1 MAKNYKIQ
9 FVSLRAGTTYVLN
22 IGGGSGTA
30 VQLSGGAEP
39 FTTEEDGSED
49 MFTNIRTQ
57 TGYFRIVDNGR
68 DYNGNVIDATAGQ
81 DWWKDLIPATDS
93 DRPVTLTVGNTVV
106 WQGFMQSQTFS
117 GQLYGNPQEREFPV
131 ACPLSVLAGEDVN
144 IDAGIRNF
152 AYILKVVCDTI
163 DVKSG
168 GVMGGDGMIHITDV
182 YVQGGADARAWL
194 QNKIDFQNFATADAE
209 GEMQAKYSL
218 YEVLEDMCR
227 FWGWTART
235 SGTKLFLTCC
245 DDSSEQTFLTLTRAQ
260 LDTLAAPST
269 EIDTTTGGTQST
281 SSVSLSDSSA
291 NHIFA
296 STNQEDYQIQ
306 GPHKA
311 VVKADCNE
319 HDTIVKFAPKDIE
332 DIYLAGSYS
341 WVQGDGDLVGYFST
355 QPVINGYYS
364 GKTLIISSNA
374 NAGFCRRQIYPT
386 TEAENPIVGDMIM
399 ITGTGGEVT
408 LQTKRPMSFSG
419 GSLTLSG
426 SVWRGAMEMSASAN
440 NYSIQMRIG
449 IGPSRNSNQTRWWSM
464 TRLITSRSESIVSG
478 WVSQPTIFNVPII
491 GNQIKSTGC
500 YFSVSVLLNVSCQ
513 YAYPSIPVPS
523 GISGYLFIEITGA
536 DDPFDTGT
544 IETFEIANFT
554 VEYSRDTYE
563 IPTSVDVVRPR
574 ELKQNRVTT
583 QEYTAT
589 NSNDSLDEWNA
600 NCIFASDNNME
611 YGYGLLLDVSGNILS
626 KVSYAGTLEHP
637 EQHLADR
644 VASYWANAKRNIY
657 AELQA
662 NKVGDVTPQAFV
674 SVSGEAG
681 TFIPIAISRN
691 WRDDVLKLSLLQL

>member
-1 MAKNYKIQ
+1 MAKNYTITFK
-9 FVSLRAGTTYVLN
+9 SLRAGSTYILN
-22 IGGGSGTA
+22 IGGGTGTA
-30 VQLSGGAEP
+30 VALHGGAEP
-39 FTTEEDGSED
+39 FTTDEDASED
-49 MFTNIRTQ
+49 QFTPIRTQ
-57 TGYFRIVDNGR
+57 TGYFRIVDNG
-68 DYNGNVIDATAGQ
+68 YAANGTTEFD
-81 DWWKDLIPATDS
+81 WKDLLPATDS
-93 DRPVTLTVGNTVV
+93 DRPVTLTQGGTVV

-117 GQLYGNPQEREFPV
+117 GVLYGNPQEREFPV
-131 ACPLSVLAGEDVN
+131 TCPLSVLAGEDVN

-194 QNKIDFQNFATADAE
+194 QTKIDFQNFATADAE

-281 SSVSLSDSSA
+281 SSVLLSDSSA

-296 STNQEDYQIQ
+296 STDQVDSKVQ

-311 VVKADCNE
+311 VVKADCNQN
-319 HDTIVKFAPKDIE
+319 DTIVKFAPKDIE
-332 DIYLAGSYS
+332 DIHLGNNYT

-355 QPVINGYYS
+355 AMVGSYN
-364 GKTLIISSNA
+364 GKTLIITSNA

-386 TEAENPIVGDMIM
+386 TEAENPIVADMIM

-449 IGPSRNSNQTRWWSM
+449 IGPSRNSNQTKWWSM
-464 TRLITSRSESIVSG
+464 TQLITSRSESIVSG
-478 WVSQPTIFNVPII
+478 WVSQPTIFNVPIV

-500 YFSVSVLLNVSCQ
+500 YFAASVLLYSGCQ

-589 NSNDSLDEWNA
+589 NSNDSKDEWNA

-611 YGYGLLLDVSGNILS
+611 YGYGLLLDVAGNILS
-626 KVSYAGTLEHP
+626 KVSYAGTLAHP

-644 VASYWANAKRNIY
+644 VASYYANAKRKID